1 MILFLLATLFIILNV
16 LDVTTTRKVLRNGG
30 YEANPIARLLMRF
43 HLFLPAKII
52 MVIIILLMMAVL
64 YENTGITLGMIVCGI
79 YGFIV
84 WNNFRTIRLQSQ
96 D

>member
-1 MILFLLATLFIILNV
+1 MK
-16 LDVTTTRKVLRNGG
+16 DD
-30 YEANPIARLLMRF
+30 RL
-43 HLFLPAKII
+43 P
-52 MVIIILLMMAVL
+52 MVIIILLMMAL
-64 YENTGITLGMIVCGI
+64 LDENTGITLGIIVCGI

>member
-1 MILFLLATLFIILNV
+1 MILFLLALLFIILNI
-16 LDVTTTRKVLRNGG
+16 LDITATRKVLRNGG
-30 YEANPIARLLMRF
+30 YEANPIAKLLMKF
-43 HLFLPAKII
+43 HLFIPVKII
-52 MVIIILLMMAVL
+52 MVLVILLIMIMA
-64 YENTGITLGMIVCGI
+64 EEGIGIKTGLICCGI

>member
-1 MILFLLATLFIILNV
+1 
-16 LDVTTTRKVLRNGG
+16 
-30 YEANPIARLLMRF
+30 MRF

-52 MVIIILLMMAVL
+52 MVLFILLIMIMAD
-64 YENTGITLGMIVCGI
+64 EETGIKTGLFCCGI

-84 WNNFRTIRLQSQ
+84 RGNFRTLRLQSQ